1 MLAPIAAVAALVFAL
16 ILASGVKKQSPGNDR
31 MKEISGA
38 IKEGA
43 QAFLKAEYK
52 ILVLFV
58 LVLFVVI
65 GLGIGKLDYSGM
77 FLSGSCIF
85 HYGRILRHAGS
96 HRR

>member
-1 MLAPIAAVAALVFAL
+1 MNELVWLAPIAAVAALVFAL

-65 GLGIGKLDYSGM
+65 GLGIGNWITAVC
-77 FLSGSCIF
+77 FLVGDRKSVV
-85 HYGRILRHAGS
+85 
-96 HRR
+96 